1 MAWPDSATG
10 IAVALGCGLLIGLER
25 ERRKGRGADRAAA
38 GLRTFAA
45 TAFAGALAQALA
57 NPALVAA
64 GALGVAALAALSYQ
78 RSRSH
83 DPGLTTEIALFAT
96 YLVGVQSVLWPAL
109 GAACGTALAV
119 LLAAR
124 TQLHRFATRWL
135 SEAELHDALLLA
147 ALALVV
153 LPLVPQTAPPWL
165 GAIQLRRLA
174 ALVVLILLLQAAG
187 HVALRL
193 AGQRI
198 GLAASGFFSG
208 FVSSTATVA
217 TFGAKARAAPD
228 HARACAAAGAFSG
241 VATWVQA
248 LMVCMALSPHAAA
261 ALAAPA
267 AAGALTTLAA
277 AAALIAGAAGPAVP
291 ATRGAALRPKEALV
305 VAALLAG
312 VTALVTYAQG
322 AFGTAGA
329 FVGVAL
335 AALADAHAPT
345 ASLAAL
351 FAAGRLGEAA
361 LVGGV
366 LLALAA
372 NSTSRLVVAFA
383 SGGARYGAA
392 VAAALWAG
400 LAAAATVAWLLNRI
414 DTV

>member
-1 MAWPDSATG
+1 MAWTESVTG

-45 TAFAGALAQALA
+45 TAFAGALAQTLA
-57 NPALVAA
+57 NPALVAV
-64 GALGVAALAALSYQ
+64 GALGVAALAALSYR

-83 DPGLTTEIALFAT
+83 DPGVTTEIALVAT

-109 GAACGTALAV
+109 GAACGTTLAV

-153 LPLVPQTAPPWL
+153 LPLVPETAPPWM
-165 GAIQLRRLA
+165 GGIRLRRLA
-174 ALVVLILLLQAAG
+174 AIVVLILLLQAAG

-217 TFGAKARAAPD
+217 TFGAKARATPA

-248 LMVCMALSPHAAA
+248 WLVCVALSPPAAA
-261 ALAAPA
+261 ALALPA
-267 AAGALTTLAA
+267 GTGALTTLAV
-277 AAALIAGAAGPAVP
+277 AAALLAGAAGPAAP
-291 ATRGAALRPKEALV
+291 ATRGAALRLKEALV

-312 VTALVTYAQG
+312 VTALVTFAQG
-322 AFGTAGA
+322 AFGDAGA
-329 FVGVAL
+329 FVGVAF
-335 AALADAHAPT
+335 AALADAHSPT
-345 ASLAAL
+345 ASLASL
-351 FAAGRLGEAA
+351 FAAGRLGEAG

-366 LLALAA
+366 LLALAS
-372 NSTSRLVVAFA
+372 NSTTRLVVGFA

-392 VAAALWAG
+392 VTAALWGG
-400 LAAAATVAWLLNRI
+400 LAAAAATAWI
-414 DTV
+414 SAA